1 MNIHTF
7 KQEYNSLSNAR
18 KISGLQTLFNA
29 LTSDIVEG
37 THDLENLVLDILDLA
52 ELAEEND
59 YFGTEGLNI

>member
-7 KQEYNSLSNAR
+7 KDEYTSLSNDR
-18 KISGLQTLFNA
+18 KVRGLRALTNA
-29 LTSDIVEG
+29 LTDDIVED
-37 THDLENLVLDILDLA
+37 THYLENLVLDILDLA